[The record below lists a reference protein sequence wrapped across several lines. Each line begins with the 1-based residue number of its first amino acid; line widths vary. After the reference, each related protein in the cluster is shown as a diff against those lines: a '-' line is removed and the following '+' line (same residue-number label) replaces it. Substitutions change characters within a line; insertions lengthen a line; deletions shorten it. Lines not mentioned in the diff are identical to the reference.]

1 MRWFGTVDLMRPI
14 TAETM
19 WGISR
24 VGSPML
30 SVAFANFA
38 GSTSFGGAF
47 ARSIHGSWE
56 KDRQPKSKPSPTR
69 GWLDRSLEPGMA
81 HRFLRVL
88 TRTIA
93 RKAILSFWVD
103 RTILL
108 ERTEDSTPTVDRS
121 GEEAGA
127 WRHHF
132 PLGGGRPC

>member
-56 KDRQPKSKPSPTR
+56 KDRRSTSKPSPTR
-69 GWLDRSLEPGMA
+69 GWLDRWLEPGMA
-81 HRFLRVL
+81 PPFL

-93 RKAILSFWVD
+93 RKTILSFRVD

-121 GEEAGA
+121 GEEPGA
-127 WRHHF
+127 WRHRF